1 MIENEPPLIRNL
13 NDIKIVNIF
22 FNYFI
27 NEIII
32 IIIVK

>member
-13 NDIKIVNIF
+13 NDINIVNIF